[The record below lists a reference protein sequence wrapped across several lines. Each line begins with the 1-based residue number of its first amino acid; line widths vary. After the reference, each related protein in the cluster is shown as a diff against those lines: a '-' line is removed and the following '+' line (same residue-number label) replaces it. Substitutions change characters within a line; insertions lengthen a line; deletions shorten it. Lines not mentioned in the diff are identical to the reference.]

1 MSTTGDAPLNLTKPS
16 TGDLIDLGVLNSNY
30 DAINAYA
37 STTNTR
43 LTATEVADGVA
54 DTRLDAIE
62 ANGWVTNARLAS
74 GAVAAS
80 NLASSLDLTGK
91 SVLVTTAT
99 VGTATTA
106 AASTAFATNSITSNN
121 TSKNLPTRMA
131 AGVLSNITLGGAGDY
146 TMTLTGFSAAPVVVG
161 NLVGVSGSST
171 TALVVTISSTTSSS
185 VVFRVYDSTGAV
197 ASAEVV
203 TINWVAIL

>member
-1 MSTTGDAPLNLTKPS
+1 MSTVGDAPLNLTKPS
-16 TGDLIDLGVLNSNY
+16 TGDLVNLGVLNSNY
-30 DAINAYA
+30 DAINSYA
-37 STTNTR
+37 STANGR
-43 LTATEVADGVA
+43 LNVLESADTAL

-74 GAVAAS
+74 GAVAAG
-80 NLASSLDLTGK
+80 NLASSLDLTTK

-131 AGVLSNITLGGAGDY
+131 SGVLNLIGLDGSGAYTL
-146 TMTLTGFSAAPVVVG
+146 TLTGFSAAPVVVG
-161 NLVGVSGSST
+161 SLVAVSGTSSA
-171 TALVVTISSTTSSS
+171 ALVLTVASVTSTS
-185 VVFRVYDSTGAV
+185 VIFRIYDSLGAV
-197 ASAEVV
+197 AGNETV
-203 TINWVAIL
+203 TINWIAIL